1 MDEKERFDVL
11 ERFTLWTND
20 EADETRFL
28 ALVDRI
34 GADNVEFLARFV
46 RADISFW
53 EMTALERTR
62 EYLAPVFIAIACLIV
77 DRLMLWLLK

>member
-34 GADNVEFLARFV
+34 GVDNVEFLARFV
-46 RADISFW
+46 DVDVPFS
-53 EMTALERTR
+53 EMTAWERVR
-62 EYLAPVFIAIACLIV
+62 EYLTPALMAIACLIA

>member
-1 MDEKERFDVL
+1 MGKKERFDVL
-11 ERFTLWTND
+11 ERFTLWTDD

-46 RADISFW
+46 DVDVPFSDMTTW
-53 EMTALERTR
+53 EKIR
-62 EYLAPVFIAIACLIV
+62 EYLTPALMAIACLIA